1 MLHEKIFST
10 IIQNDMAKHLSTGR
24 EGESLALKWLRV
36 EGFTIIHSNWRFSYY
51 EIDVIAE
58 QNGILHFIEVKT
70 RRSSRYGLPEESVSK
85 TKFNRL
91 LRAGEQFQSLNK
103 KWNRVQYDILSITI
117 APNGQPE
124 YFFIKDIW
132 LDY

>member
-1 MLHEKIFST
+1 
-10 IIQNDMAKHLSTGR
+10 MAKHLDTGKQ
-24 EGESLALKWLRV
+24 GETLALDWLRS
-36 EGFTIIHSNWRFSYY
+36 EGFKIIHSNWRYSYY

-70 RRSSRYGLPEESVSK
+70 RRSSRFGLPEESVSK
-85 TKFNRL
+85 VKFNRL
-91 LRAGEQFQSLNK
+91 LRAGEQFMSMHKQWS
-103 KWNRVQYDILSITI
+103 RVQYDILSITI
-117 APNGQPE
+117 APYHEPE

>member
-1 MLHEKIFST
+1 
-10 IIQNDMAKHLSTGR
+10 MAKHISTGK
-24 EGESLALKWLRV
+24 EGESLALNWLRAA
-36 EGFTIIHSNWRFSYY
+36 GFRIIHSNWRFSYY
-51 EIDVIAE
+51 EIDIIAE

-70 RRSSRYGLPEESVSK
+70 RRSGRFGLPEESVSK

-91 LRAGEQFQSLNK
+91 LRAGEQYLTLNK
-103 KWNRVQYDILSITI
+103 QWTRVQYDILSITLL
-117 APNGQPE
+117 PYRDPE

>member
-1 MLHEKIFST
+1 
-10 IIQNDMAKHLSTGR
+10 MAKHLSTGR
-24 EGESLALKWLRV
+24 EGESLALKWLRT

-91 LRAGEQFQSLNK
+91 LRAGEQFLSLNK

-117 APNGQPE
+117 APNGKPE
-124 YFFIKDIW
+124 YFFIRDIW